1 MIAPARTTEYRVYEY
16 QVTKSMYTA
25 IKLHHPEPEI
35 EDKSGNNLLM
45 TKKFVMISKLKSSRN
60 LKLIISIAHYVLL
73 VQSLPHVFLR
83 QSRLLQLTN

>member
-1 MIAPARTTEYRVYEY
+1 
-16 QVTKSMYTA
+16 MYTA

-60 LKLIISIAHYVLL
+60 LKLIIMIALVGAILTTCLSQTKPAFAIDKLNLKQKLLDEVL
-73 VQSLPHVFLR
+73 SE
-83 QSRLLQLTN
+83 